1 MFKRLF
7 NRAAP
12 AHTYLPMVDDAEVPT
27 PAPPPPPPS
36 APAPPS
42 APVPAP
48 VPVPVPPASEPPNG
62 ATVTRYDNLFLDFTK
77 EDISSLEKKMEI
89 FGGNNLLQ
97 MIVGMGDYIR
107 PFKGDDMPNT
117 KAYPNYDIYVIYTGY
132 NLAAPELKIQEN
144 LDAIVDSDN
153 PNRVICNIDLENKT
167 QVNLFT
173 DVFNHKIN
181 TIIFGDSKVALL
193 PQDSVELLNYDGEG
207 RVDVPLSL
215 IYFPPGQRGI
225 EYNTIYASSSSPTK
239 SGGIQRTFIRN
250 PNRVSFT
257 LRK

>member
-1 MFKRLF
+1 
-7 NRAAP
+7 
-12 AHTYLPMVDDAEVPT
+12 
-27 PAPPPPPPS
+27 
-36 APAPPS
+36 
-42 APVPAP
+42 
-48 VPVPVPPASEPPNG
+48 
-62 ATVTRYDNLFLDFTK
+62 
-77 EDISSLEKKMEI
+77 
-89 FGGNNLLQ
+89 

-107 PFKGDDMPNT
+107 PFKGEDMPNT

-144 LDAIVDSDN
+144 LNAIVKSYN

-167 QVNLFT
+167 QVKLFT

-215 IYFPPGQRGI
+215 MYFPGPGQRGI
-225 EYNTIYASSSSPTK
+225 EYNTIYSSQGSPFCKNT
-239 SGGIQRTFIRN
+239 
-250 PNRVSFT
+250 NRVSFT
-257 LRK
+257 LCK